1 MASITMA
8 DTASRAEPMAKKNWV
23 KKAIPKAHRGKF
35 REKAEA
41 AGMSTAAYAEK
52 EKGASGT
59 LGKEA
64 RLAQTLMGM
73 SHKKK
78 HKSVLYDHS
87 EKG

>member
-41 AGMSTAAYAEK
+41 AVAA
-52 EKGASGT
+52 
-59 LGKEA
+59 L
-64 RLAQTLMGM
+64 
-73 SHKKK
+73 
-78 HKSVLYDHS
+78 KS
-87 EKG
+87 